1 MAERRTRIAIIA
13 EYFPPRLGGD
23 RRIYELVSRL
33 PRSKY
38 EVFFITLPP
47 SYLLFISRVRRKPPR
62 DSEMCHMGIMAIVI
76 GCPDLL
82 LRLWQR
88 TFLAAYALTLAYLV
102 PRALIGLSRASPNL
116 IIVNNTSVYTG
127 LMGLFLSLI
136 TRTKL
141 LVDFND
147 LESEYTFEKVNDRI
161 PESFRGAVRLILKTV
176 EDIILRR
183 SNSVVTVHTEFLR
196 RYAERRHKKRVLYV
210 PDGVDVGRFAPNNV
224 SKAECEAL
232 KETLGVGDARLCAYA
247 GRIDWNIGG
256 GLLLGIL
263 ELLNKKSAAMKC
275 LVLGEG
281 EPDLVDRMRQLDTTL
296 YLGLRSPEEV
306 PKYIALAD
314 VVLVPYP
321 LTKAS
326 HSVSPLKLFEAMA
339 MGKPVVASNVSGVR
353 DVVEDGWNGILADDK
368 PEEWVRAIE
377 NVVKDRNLYS
387 RLSKNALATAS
398 RYDWSI
404 LSRDFENAITLALSY
419 GRS

>member
-1 MAERRTRIAIIA
+1 M
-13 EYFPPRLGGD
+13 
-23 RRIYELVSRL
+23 YELVSRL

-47 SYLLFISRVRRKPPR
+47 SYLLFISRMRREPSR
-62 DSEMCHMGIMAIVI
+62 DSEMCHTGILAIAI
-76 GCPDLL
+76 GCPDFL
-82 LRLWQR
+82 LRLWR
-88 TFLAAYALTLAYLV
+88 KAFLAAYALTLAYLV
-102 PRALIGLSRASPNL
+102 PRGLISLSKSSPNL

-147 LESEYTFEKVNDRI
+147 LESEYTYEKVEDRI

-176 EDIILRR
+176 EDTILRR

-196 RYAERRHKKRVLYV
+196 RYVERRHKKRVLYV
-210 PDGVDVGRFAPNNV
+210 PDGVDVGRFSPNNV
-224 SKAECEAL
+224 SNAECEAL
-232 KETLGVGDARLCAYA
+232 REKLGLGDARLCVYA
-247 GRIDWNIGG
+247 GRIDWNVGG
-256 GLLLGIL
+256 RLLLEIL
-263 ELLNKKSAAMKC
+263 ELLNERSATMKC

-281 EPDLVDRMRQLDTTL
+281 EPELIDRMRQLDTAL
-296 YLGLRSPEEV
+296 YLGLKSPEEI

-353 DVVEDGWNGILADDK
+353 DVVEDGWNGMLADDK

-377 NVVKDRNLYS
+377 NVVEDRSLYN
-387 RLSKNALATAS
+387 RLSRNALATAS

-404 LSRDFENAITLALSY
+404 LSRDFENAITMALS
-419 GRS
+419 